1 MVQNTWIIALV
12 TVLTV
17 LVFTAVVVG
26 MLKGKQ
32 KTQVLQDVESQ
43 NAAVSKHV
51 VYRERKRKEQDDL
64 WGDMEETSKKL
75 KAAQQENDKSG
86 EEIKRLEKNLRT
98 KSAK

>member
-51 VYRERKRKEQDDL
+51 VYRERKRKEDDL